1 MFVEPARRPFSLSGF
16 TTSAASW
23 SCCIVLR
30 DVWHTSDFR
39 SRCQNP
45 SQHAIFIIRMAYAN
59 RESLLTFACRRCESN
74 QGFLKPC
81 LDSAGVNI
89 ACLERW
95 TMNEDVRSS
104 SWTWGVFIAV
114 PMFVCLKIRKLTMQ
128 VQQMVCRFPQKLAV
142 LICIYIYIIKYHQLL
157 HDGFLGPRVVSHQPW
172 RCEDSSACNHTSMVW
187 ADPRRH
193 EHHKLTIFDKEILL
207 LQRKRIFFWGFEFLW
222 DWFWTI
228 LGHVI
233 ASSLSGF
240 KTLKTHA
247 SPATEG
253 TKVTVRESR
262 LGYNIGHRGPDSG
275 NVKVWVPPMSTPNAH
290 QKGFPYIPIH
300 GGDLKYTSN
309 TPQNKRLSCLLSFC
323 NQELRIIQE
332 SCQSCV

>member
-1 MFVEPARRPFSLSGF
+1 MFVESARRPFSLSGF

-30 DVWHTSDFR
+30 DVWHASDFR

-104 SWTWGVFIAV
+104 SWTWGVFIAA
-114 PMFVCLKIRKLTMQ
+114 PMFVCLKIRKPTMQ

-142 LICIYIYIIKYHQLL
+142 LICIYIY
-157 HDGFLGPRVVSHQPW
+157 
-172 RCEDSSACNHTSMVW
+172 SSSKMAVW
-187 ADPRRH
+187 
-193 EHHKLTIFDKEILL
+193 KTILSILL
-207 LQRKRIFFWGFEFLW
+207 RGHLQRRNFTFSHSRTHPRTRPNIDLLVNFVRVDLGSQEHRGRKKTTTNNSILHYNKTWWLFLRYYYCHFHPDPWGNNDPIRGTYFSNGLLQPPTYVEEVLCTEFLSSFGFGL
-222 DWFWTI
+222 WFAKMKPLTC
-228 LGHVI
+228 
-233 ASSLSGF
+233 
-240 KTLKTHA
+240 KTWK
-247 SPATEG
+247 SP
-253 TKVTVRESR
+253 
-262 LGYNIGHRGPDSG
+262 
-275 NVKVWVPPMSTPNAH
+275 
-290 QKGFPYIPIH
+290 
-300 GGDLKYTSN
+300 
-309 TPQNKRLSCLLSFC
+309 
-323 NQELRIIQE
+323 
-332 SCQSCV
+332 

>member
-1 MFVEPARRPFSLSGF
+1 MFVESARRPFSLSGF

-30 DVWHTSDFR
+30 DVWHASDFR

-114 PMFVCLKIRKLTMQ
+114 PMLVYLKIRKLIMQ

-142 LICIYIYIIKYHQLL
+142 LIYIYNIYILRQKWLFGRRSFPFCYVVTYKEGISRFHIRGPIQGRGQTLTYWWILSGLIPGHKNTGAEKKQQLTTQSSITTKLGGCFLDIITVI
-157 HDGFLGPRVVSHQPW
+157 FTPTLGEIMIPFEEHIFQMGCFNHQPMSKKFYAPNSC
-172 RCEDSSACNHTSMVW
+172 RVLDLAY
-187 ADPRRH
+187 DLPR
-193 EHHKLTIFDKEILL
+193 
-207 LQRKRIFFWGFEFLW
+207 W
-222 DWFWTI
+222 
-228 LGHVI
+228 
-233 ASSLSGF
+233 
-240 KTLKTHA
+240 
-247 SPATEG
+247 SP
-253 TKVTVRESR
+253 
-262 LGYNIGHRGPDSG
+262 
-275 NVKVWVPPMSTPNAH
+275 
-290 QKGFPYIPIH
+290 
-300 GGDLKYTSN
+300 
-309 TPQNKRLSCLLSFC
+309 
-323 NQELRIIQE
+323 
-332 SCQSCV
+332 

>member
-1 MFVEPARRPFSLSGF
+1 MFVESARRPFSLSGF

-30 DVWHTSDFR
+30 DVWHASDFR

-114 PMFVCLKIRKLTMQ
+114 PMFVCLKIRKPTMQ

-142 LICIYIYIIKYHQLL
+142 LICIYIYIFFVKNGCL
-157 HDGFLGPRVVSHQPW
+157 
-172 RCEDSSACNHTSMVW
+172 EDDPFHFVTWSLTKKEFHVFTF
-187 ADPRRH
+187 ADPSKDEAKH
-193 EHHKLTIFDKEILL
+193 WPT
-207 LQRKRIFFWGFEFLW
+207 GEFCQGW
-222 DWFWTI
+222 
-228 LGHVI
+228 
-233 ASSLSGF
+233 SR
-240 KTLKTHA
+240 
-247 SPATEG
+247 
-253 TKVTVRESR
+253 VTRTQ
-262 LGYNIGHRGPDSG
+262 G
-275 NVKVWVPPMSTPNAH
+275 
-290 QKGFPYIPIH
+290 QK
-300 GGDLKYTSN
+300 KN
-309 TPQNKRLSCLLSFC
+309 N
-323 NQELRIIQE
+323 N
-332 SCQSCV
+332 